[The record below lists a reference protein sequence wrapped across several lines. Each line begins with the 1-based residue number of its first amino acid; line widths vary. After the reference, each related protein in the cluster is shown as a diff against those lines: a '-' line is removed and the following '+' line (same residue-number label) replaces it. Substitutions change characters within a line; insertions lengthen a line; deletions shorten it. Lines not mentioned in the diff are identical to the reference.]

1 MTILDNPVR
10 LMSWRQLRPLVG
22 VSRNTIARLCEQNRF
37 PRPRMIG
44 RVRVW
49 LASDIAAWQAALPEG
64 GGND

>member
-1 MTILDNPVR
+1 MSATDQPVR
-10 LMSWRQLRPLVG
+10 LMSWGQIRPLVG

-49 LASDIAAWQAALPEG
+49 LASDIVAWQAALPEG
-64 GGND
+64 GGHE